1 MKVMVIAIFLALF
14 ILAQPQVLGS
24 CIQHILHE
32 SGHEDLECAN
42 N

>member
-1 MKVMVIAIFLALF
+1 MKVLAIAVCLALLF
-14 ILAQPQVLGS
+14 LGQSQVLGP

-42 N
+42 S